1 MLGNLNTLKTTVFGV
16 VLACSLSAFA
26 EEPSSPPAANM
37 AKTKGSSSQMSPELK
52 KEMADMYQKMAD
64 CMKTEKP
71 MDQCQKD
78 IVKDCPVAAKTGHC
92 PLMEGMRPMMK
103 GMPMMPKGMKHP
115 MGDDSTGQSP
125 VPH

>member
-1 MLGNLNTLKTTVFGV
+1 
-16 VLACSLSAFA
+16 
-26 EEPSSPPAANM
+26 
-37 AKTKGSSSQMSPELK
+37 MSPELK

-78 IVKDCPVAAKTGHC
+78 IVKDCPVVAKTGHC

-115 MGDDSTGQSP
+115 MGDDSTAQPP